1 MTDKENVAGR
11 ANGFSRSLPEAR
23 RYARCR
29 AELPITA
36 TVLAQNGYK
45 SFQGRCSE
53 IAEAGLGAIISTEL
67 AVGEI
72 VSLEISLP
80 SPYQHLKLRSVLRRR
95 KGLFHGFEF
104 LELQPE
110 QRDVILS
117 FCPRTEAVS
126 VSLMIEN

>member
-1 MTDKENVAGR
+1 MTDKGNVAGR
-11 ANGFSRSLPEAR
+11 TTGFTGSSPEGR
-23 RYARCR
+23 RYVRRR
-29 AELPITA
+29 ADLPITA
-36 TVLAQNGYK
+36 TVLTQDGYK
-45 SFQGRCSE
+45 SFEGRCRE
-53 IAEAGLGAIISTEL
+53 IAEAGLGAIIATEL

-80 SPYQHLKLRSVLRRR
+80 SPYQPLKLRSVLRRQ

-117 FCPRTEAVS
+117 FCQAQKQ
-126 VSLMIEN
+126 